1 MSQPGFLQDPPQLS
15 NQYDADA
22 LLRGHLRRTLGPDV
36 LRDVEPSLR
45 RMGELAAGPL
55 LDLSRAHRRDE
66 PVHVPFDGWG
76 RRVDEVHVNE
86 AWRVYARVAA
96 EEGLIATAYERRHGR
111 FSRVHQ
117 FALAYLFHPSSQ
129 VYTCPLAMTD
139 GCARTLEVIGATS
152 SETAG
157 LDGAMRDRIV
167 GHLTSRDPAQAWTS
181 GQWMTERIGGS
192 DVGLSETV
200 ARRNGDGTF
209 TLHGTKWFTSAVT
222 SQVALTLARPEG
234 NGLGGKGLALFLVEL
249 RDAADR
255 LQGITV
261 LRLKD
266 KLGTRNL
273 PTAELLLDGT
283 PAVPVAGLADG
294 VRNMGTMLNLTR
306 TWNAVCAAATLR
318 RGLALARDF
327 AARRVAFGARL
338 AEKPLHLETLADLA
352 AEQQASFLLTFFAV
366 ELLGRQEAGEL
377 DAAGESLLRLV
388 QPIAKL
394 TTARQTV
401 AGASEVLEAFGG
413 AGYVE
418 DTGLPELLRDGQVL
432 SIWEGT
438 TNVLALEAYRAMLRA
453 DALPPLLEA
462 IRRRAEGAAHD
473 SLREASGVALRSA
486 DHLESWW
493 SEADTRGAWLHEA
506 AARRVA
512 LSIGRTLALALMIE
526 HADWALVNERDA
538 RSAEAA
544 RRFARHGVDT
554 LSDAPRPP
562 DATTR
567 LALGEALDPDSL
579 QR

>member
-1 MSQPGFLQDPPQLS
+1 MTDAAFLQAPPQLP

-22 LLRGHLRRTLGPDV
+22 LLRSHLRRTVDPDV
-36 LRDVEPSLR
+36 LRDIEASLR
-45 RMGELAAGPL
+45 TMGELAAGRL
-55 LDLSRAHRRDE
+55 LELSRAHRRDE
-66 PVHVPFDGWG
+66 PVHVPFDAWG
-76 RRVDEVHVNE
+76 RRVDEVRVND

-96 EEGLIATAYERRHGR
+96 EEGLIATGYERKHGR

-139 GCARTLEVIGATS
+139 GCARTLEMTGAQP
-152 SETAG
+152 AG
-157 LDGAMRDRIV
+157 SPGLGAATRDRIL
-167 GHLTSRDPAQAWTS
+167 GHLTSRNPEQAWTS

-200 ARRNGDGTF
+200 ARRGRDGAF
-209 TLHGTKWFTSAVT
+209 ALHGTKWFTSAVT

-234 NGLGGKGLALFLVEL
+234 NGPGGKGLALFLVEL

-283 PAVPVAGLADG
+283 PALPVAGLADG
-294 VRNMGTMLNLTR
+294 VRNMGPMLNLTR

-327 AARRVAFGARL
+327 ATRRVAFGAPL

-352 AEQQASFLLTFFAV
+352 AEQEASFLLTFFAI

-377 DAAGESLLRLV
+377 DASGDALLRLV

-438 TNVLALEAYRAMLRA
+438 TNVLALESYRALLRA
-453 DALPPLLEA
+453 DALPPVLDA
-462 IRRRAEGAAHD
+462 IRRRADAPVHA

-493 SEADTRGAWLHEA
+493 SDGATRGPWLHEA
-506 AARRVA
+506 GARRVG
-512 LSIGRTLALALMIE
+512 LTIGRTLALALLIE
-526 HADWALVNERDA
+526 HADWALANERDG

-544 RRFARHGVDT
+544 RRFARTGVDR
-554 LSDAPRPP
+554 LCDAPRPP
-562 DATTR
+562 AATTH
-567 LALGEALDPDSL
+567 LALGELLDPDEL
-579 QR
+579 

>member
-1 MSQPGFLQDPPQLS
+1 MPDSAFLQAPPQLP
-15 NQYDADA
+15 NQYAGDA
-22 LLRGHLRRTLGPDV
+22 LLRSHLRRTVDADV
-36 LRDVEPSLR
+36 LREIEPSLQT
-45 RMGELAAGPL
+45 MGELAAGKL
-55 LDLSRAHRRDE
+55 LELSHAHRRDE
-66 PVHVPFDGWG
+66 PVHVPFDAWG
-76 RRVDEVHVNE
+76 NRIDEVRVND

-96 EEGLIATAYERRHGR
+96 EEGLIAIPYERKHGR
-111 FSRVHQ
+111 FSRVQQ
-117 FALAYLFHPSSQ
+117 FALAFLFHPSSQ

-139 GCARTLEVIGATS
+139 GCARTLESIGDGLGAT
-152 SETAG
+152 
-157 LDGAMRDRIV
+157 RDRIV

-200 ARRNGDGTF
+200 ARRDAKGDF

-249 RDAADR
+249 RDATER

-273 PTAELLLDGT
+273 PTAELLLEGT
-283 PAVPVAGLADG
+283 PAIPVAGLADG

-306 TWNAVCAAATLR
+306 TWNSVCAAAALR

-327 AARRVAFGARL
+327 AGRRVAFGATL

-352 AEQQASFLLTFFAV
+352 AEQEASFLLTFFAV

-377 DAAGESLLRLV
+377 DASGDALLRLV
-388 QPIAKL
+388 QPVTKL

-418 DTGLPELLRDGQVL
+418 DTGLPELLRDGKVL

-438 TNVLALEAYRAMLRA
+438 TNVLALEAYRAVLRA

-462 IRRRAEGAAHD
+462 VRRRAEGAAHA
-473 SLREASGVALRSA
+473 SLREACGVALRSA

-493 SEADTRGAWLHEA
+493 ADAGTRGPWLHEA
-506 AARRVA
+506 GARRVA
-512 LSIGRTLALALMIE
+512 LTIGRTLALALLIE
-526 HADWALVNERDA
+526 HADWALANDRDA

-544 RRFARHGVDT
+544 RRFARAGVDK
-554 LSDAPRPP
+554 LADAPRPP
-562 DATTR
+562 DATSR
-567 LALGEALDPDSL
+567 LALGQHLDPESPS
-579 QR
+579 

>member
-1 MSQPGFLQDPPQLS
+1 MPDSAFLQAPPQLP
-15 NQYDADA
+15 NQYAADA
-22 LLRGHLRRTLGPDV
+22 LLRSHLRRTVDADV
-36 LRDVEPSLR
+36 LREIEPSLQN
-45 RMGELAAGPL
+45 MGELAAGKL
-55 LDLSRAHRRDE
+55 LTLSRAHRRDE
-66 PVHVPFDGWG
+66 PVHVPFDAWG
-76 RRVDEVHVNE
+76 NRVDEVRIND

-96 EEGLIATAYERRHGR
+96 EEGLIAIPYERKHGR
-111 FSRVHQ
+111 FSRVQQ

-139 GCARTLEVIGATS
+139 GCARTLEAIGD
-152 SETAG
+152 G
-157 LDGAMRDRIV
+157 LGANRDRIV

-200 ARRNGDGTF
+200 ARRDANGGF

-249 RDAADR
+249 RDAAER

-273 PTAELLLDGT
+273 PTAELLLEGT
-283 PAVPVAGLADG
+283 PAFPVAGLADG

-306 TWNAVCAAATLR
+306 TWNSVCAAATLR

-327 AARRVAFGARL
+327 AGRRVAFGAKL

-352 AEQQASFLLTFFAV
+352 AEQEASFLLTFFAI

-377 DAAGESLLRLV
+377 DASGDALLRLV
-388 QPIAKL
+388 QPITKL

-438 TNVLALEAYRAMLRA
+438 TNVLALEAYRAVLRA

-462 IRRRAEGAAHD
+462 VRRRAEAAAHA
-473 SLREASGVALRSA
+473 SLREPCGVALRSA

-493 SEADTRGAWLHEA
+493 ADAGTRGPWLHEA
-506 AARRVA
+506 GARRVA
-512 LSIGRTLALALMIE
+512 LTIGRTLALALLIE
-526 HADWALVNERDA
+526 HADWALANERDA

-544 RRFARHGVDT
+544 RRFARAGVDK
-554 LSDAPRPP
+554 LADAPRPP
-562 DATTR
+562 DATSR
-567 LALGEALDPDSL
+567 LALGEHLDPDTP
-579 QR
+579 

>member
-1 MSQPGFLQDPPQLS
+1 MSTPDFIQAPPQLA
-15 NQYDADA
+15 NQYESDA
-22 LLRGHLRRTLGPDV
+22 LLRSHLRRSVDPDV
-36 LRDVEPSLR
+36 LREIEPSLLK
-45 RMGELAAGPL
+45 MGEMAAGEL

-66 PVHVPFDGWG
+66 PVLVPFDAWG
-76 RRVDEVHVNE
+76 NRIDEVRVND
-86 AWRVYARVAA
+86 AWRHYARVAA
-96 EEGLIATAYERRHGR
+96 EEGLIATAYERKHGR
-111 FSRVHQ
+111 FSRVQQ

-139 GCARTLEVIGATS
+139 GAARTLEVLGGGLGAT
-152 SETAG
+152 
-157 LDGAMRDRIV
+157 RDRIL
-167 GHLTSRDPAQAWTS
+167 GHLTSRDPEHAWTS

-200 ARRNGDGTF
+200 ARRGDDGAF

-234 NGLGGKGLALFLVEL
+234 NGPGGKGLALFLVEL

-283 PAVPVAGLADG
+283 PALPVAGLADG

-306 TWNAVCAAATLR
+306 TWNAVCASATLR
-318 RGLALARDF
+318 RGVALARDF
-327 AARRVAFGARL
+327 AGRRVAFGARL

-352 AEQQASFLLTFFAV
+352 AEQEASFLLTFFAI

-377 DAAGESLLRLV
+377 DASGDALLRLV

-394 TTARQTV
+394 TTARQAV

-438 TNVLALEAYRAMLRA
+438 TNVLALEAYRALLRA

-462 IRRRAEGAAHD
+462 IRGRADAPVHA
-473 SLREASGVALRSA
+473 SLREACGSALRSA

-493 SEADTRGAWLHEA
+493 SEAGTRGPWLQEA

-512 LSIGRTLALALMIE
+512 LTIGRTLALALLIE
-526 HADWALVNERDA
+526 HADWALANEHDA

-544 RRFARHGVDT
+544 RRFARAGVDK

-567 LALGEALDPDSL
+567 LALGELLDPDAL
-579 QR
+579 